1 MRILIAGGRKTH
13 NIVEAV
19 KKKFSASGDDII
31 EVQYIEDIIGIFS
44 TGEYFDKALIT
55 EQSITKDKEITDE
68 FELRER
74 VNNFATQMASRN
86 TRYNYVFLA
95 SEENM
100 ARLIDEEILDIVD
113 DSAVILSRPPYKTTF
128 FIELIV
134 KEAGEIPSEWK
145 YVHEE
150 LEAKVD
156 DKIEIDSHIEELD
169 DFNVDIKNGYKEL
182 NVKDDFDSDWGDT
195 EDNEFEDDDNDW
207 GEFNQT
213 PENNLD
219 EDSDWD
225 IPGLDDENDSLDEED
240 FSVGNE
246 LEDSDFKDDELE
258 ESDFDDTDFEDTG
271 IFNEDKELEDEY
283 DIQENND
290 IDFNEESV
298 FEEESFDDKEI
309 EDEES
314 FDMSENSSDTEID
327 NFEDNRFDITESN
340 EDGTDTDSISIE
352 DIDNLSDNEH
362 VKDINGLEELDEY
375 TDDRIEGFDDDYDE
389 TEYSVSDEDYD
400 NVDKEGYKED
410 FDSSVY
416 ADNEYEEDSEEYSE
430 EDFDE
435 QFEEDVYTETD
446 DTLEEDTDI
455 IDDDVYDSENPVGID
470 GDIKTGGGQQP
481 EVEVKKKKGL
491 FGGIKKDKEVKPVKE
506 VKKSSKVGK
515 VNIKKIQEGL
525 KPFAIR
531 GNSIVVTGCGGC
543 GVSFTAYSIANV
555 LNQLGYN
562 VLLVDMDT
570 ENRTQTYITK
580 TNFDCVGEDDAKLM
594 SAINSSTSLSNHVS
608 IAKEGFHL
616 LTMGMATD
624 TAPVKD
630 LLHKEKLNRFV
641 NVAKSNYNFVIYD
654 MPLDDATNF
663 LADITYT
670 ADNLLL
676 VADASNWGL
685 TKMMM
690 KICNISTEDMRDTF
704 FNKAQ
709 LLFNRYRNLSTLFG
723 KKVRQD
729 TDIVKILDQRVEEI
743 IGEDPGFYFSNMM
756 LAGVINDDPDI
767 EEGWFGNISF
777 SDITKGQ
784 EIYLRLIERVV
795 LQKD

>member
-19 KKKFSASGDDII
+19 KQKFSASGDEII
-31 EVQYIEDIIGIFS
+31 EVQFIEDIVNIFS

-55 EQSITKDKEITDE
+55 EQSITRDKEITDE

-74 VNNFATQMASRN
+74 VNEFATQMANRN
-86 TRYNYVFLA
+86 SRYNYVFLA
-95 SEENM
+95 SDENM
-100 ARLIDEEILDIVD
+100 ARLIDEEIIDIIE
-113 DSAVILSRPPYKTTF
+113 DSAVILSAPPYKTTF

-134 KEAGEIPSEWK
+134 KEAGELPTEWR
-145 YVHEE
+145 YIHED
-150 LEAKVD
+150 LEANVEENVEVD
-156 DKIEIDSHIEELD
+156 RHIEELG
-169 DFNVDIKNGYKEL
+169 DFNVDLKSGYKEL
-182 NVKDDFDSDWGDT
+182 NINDDFDSDWDDTEEDTDGWSGFSESPDEFMEEGSEITEERENENSLDFDYFGEDSFDNGFEDSNNSDT
-195 EDNEFEDDDNDW
+195 ED
-207 GEFNQT
+207 
-213 PENNLD
+213 
-219 EDSDWD
+219 DWD
-225 IPGLDDENDSLDEED
+225 IPEQQNNVNDTIENKETSFDDFMDDS
-240 FSVGNE
+240 
-246 LEDSDFKDDELE
+246 EDSDNEELE
-258 ESDFDDTDFEDTG
+258 ISNKDFEDD
-271 IFNEDKELEDEY
+271 EDSLSIEDMDSLTDSDSE
-283 DIQENND
+283 
-290 IDFNEESV
+290 
-298 FEEESFDDKEI
+298 EI
-309 EDEES
+309 ED
-314 FDMSENSSDTEID
+314 NQ
-327 NFEDNRFDITESN
+327 
-340 EDGTDTDSISIE
+340 
-352 DIDNLSDNEH
+352 
-362 VKDINGLEELDEY
+362 
-375 TDDRIEGFDDDYDE
+375 DDKIEGFDDDYDE
-389 TEYSVSDEDYD
+389 AEYSVSDDDYD
-400 NVDKEGYKED
+400 KIDKEGYKED
-410 FDSSVY
+410 FDSAVY
-416 ADNEYEEDSEEYSE
+416 DDSSDYTEETVEVEDEITENEDNTFDESEYEEDTE
-430 EDFDE
+430 DE
-435 QFEEDVYTETD
+435 QFEEDVYEEPTDNTVD
-446 DTLEEDTDI
+446 DTNI
-455 IDDDVYDSENPVGID
+455 IDDEDYNDNPAGLD
-470 GDIKTGGGQQP
+470 NEMKTDGGQQP

-491 FGGIKKDKEVKPVKE
+491 FGGIKKEKPAKPAKE

-525 KPFAIR
+525 KPFAMR

-580 TNFDCVGEDDAKLM
+580 SNFDSIGEDDAKLM
-594 SAINSSTSLSNHVS
+594 SAINSTTSLSNHVS
-608 IAKEGFHL
+608 IAKEGLHL

-641 NVAKSNYNFVIYD
+641 NVAKSNYNFVVYD
-654 MPLDDATNF
+654 MPIDDATNF

-690 KICNISTEDMRDTF
+690 KVCNISSDDMRDTF

-743 IGEDPGFYFSNMM
+743 IGEDPGFYFSDMM

-767 EEGWFGNISF
+767 EDGWFGNTSF

-784 EIYLRLIERVV
+784 EIYLKLLERVV